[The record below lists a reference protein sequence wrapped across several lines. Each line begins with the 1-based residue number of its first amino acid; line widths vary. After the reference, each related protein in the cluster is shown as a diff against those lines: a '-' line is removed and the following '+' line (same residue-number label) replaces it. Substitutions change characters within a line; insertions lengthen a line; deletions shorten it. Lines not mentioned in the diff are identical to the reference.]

1 MFAWTKEPSSS
12 AVQRDER
19 LVRRQTTQ
27 LDVSKQDEHDGEDKM
42 DTITMDIGAECEVET
57 EMDVDFVFTVKAS
70 QVTSTASQTNIV
82 ETCNKSTE
90 TMSKTVFSSDN
101 FITNP
106 KAIHHF
112 TGLEN
117 YERFIFVLNTLGPA
131 AYKLNY
137 MYGSTPSNISVENMF
152 FLVLIKLR
160 RHVTNF
166 EISLMFD
173 LAESDVYSIFCT
185 WVRFMSLQWREIP
198 LWVSQ
203 DMVSYYS
210 PSGFRE
216 ECPTTRIIVD
226 GTECPIKKPNLP
238 TAQQATFS
246 TYKNRNT
253 IKVLVGVSPGGLCSF
268 VSSAYGGS
276 TSDRQ
281 IVERSNLPEMCDHGD
296 SIMSDKGF
304 DVQDIFAP
312 YNVAVNIPTFFRRK
326 NRMSGDTVIRDRKI
340 ASKRVHVERFIGLAK
355 TYKILSAPLNTSETQ
370 LASDI
375 IFVCCMLCN
384 FRAGIVPRHA

>member
-12 AVQRDER
+12 ALRRDER

-42 DTITMDIGAECEVET
+42 DTITMDIGAACEVET
-57 EMDVDFVFTVKAS
+57 EMDVDSVFTVKAS

-117 YERFIFVLNTLGPA
+117 CERFLFVLNTLGPA

-137 MYGSTPSNISVENMF
+137 MDGSTPSNISVENMF

-173 LAESDVYSIFCT
+173 LAESDVYSLYTVFLY
-185 WVRFMSLQWREIP
+185 MGSLYVPAMERNSS
-198 LWVSQ
+198 V
-203 DMVSYYS
+203 
-210 PSGFRE
+210 GF
-216 ECPTTRIIVD
+216 
-226 GTECPIKKPNLP
+226 
-238 TAQQATFS
+238 
-246 TYKNRNT
+246 
-253 IKVLVGVSPGGLCSF
+253 
-268 VSSAYGGS
+268 
-276 TSDRQ
+276 
-281 IVERSNLPEMCDHGD
+281 
-296 SIMSDKGF
+296 
-304 DVQDIFAP
+304 
-312 YNVAVNIPTFFRRK
+312 
-326 NRMSGDTVIRDRKI
+326 
-340 ASKRVHVERFIGLAK
+340 
-355 TYKILSAPLNTSETQ
+355 
-370 LASDI
+370 
-375 IFVCCMLCN
+375 
-384 FRAGIVPRHA
+384 